1 MNQILKHFFSVNDKE
16 WYDTILS
23 HVRKITSP
31 AQESML
37 KLALSM
43 RVYSPRVAMFSQI
56 AHERGVDDTGC
67 VAAVDLQGTL
77 LCDPSQIE
85 SKVIHLLTDGNF
97 FLILITW
104 VRFPDTYCAN
114 RHFSNPVQT
123 GPPLFS
129 ITLKNWHCS
138 CTLC

>member
-1 MNQILKHFFSVNDKE
+1 MYVNNIAYGFETNGNQKFSVKDKE

-56 AHERGVDDTGC
+56 AHERGVDVSKC

-77 LCDPSQIE
+77 VCDPSQIE
-85 SKVIHLLTDGNF
+85 SKVIK
-97 FLILITW
+97 ILAI
-104 VRFPDTYCAN
+104 
-114 RHFSNPVQT
+114 
-123 GPPLFS
+123 
-129 ITLKNWHCS
+129 
-138 CTLC
+138 